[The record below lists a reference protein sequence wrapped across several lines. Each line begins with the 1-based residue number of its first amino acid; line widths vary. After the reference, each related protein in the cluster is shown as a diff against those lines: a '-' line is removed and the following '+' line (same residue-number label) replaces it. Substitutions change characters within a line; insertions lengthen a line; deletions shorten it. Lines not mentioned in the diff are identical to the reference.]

1 MSENELAKF
10 DKMLSKVD
18 RLIKMLLWCIG
29 LIISGAVWASKIEM
43 RLNDLADWKA
53 GASADIKEHA
63 RSLENIKGRMGIAAT
78 HQPPPAN
85 ESPAIVWKHQ
95 EEDGQ
100 PTQ

>member
-1 MSENELAKF
+1 MSEDKLDTV
-10 DKMLSKVD
+10 DKMLTKVE
-18 RLIKMLLWCIG
+18 RLIKMLFWCIG
-29 LIISGAVWASKIEM
+29 LILSGAFWAAKIEM
-43 RLNDLADWKA
+43 RLNDIVDWKA
-53 GASADIKEHA
+53 GAAADIKDHA
-63 RSLENIKGRMGIAAT
+63 RALENIKGRMGIAAT

>member
-1 MSENELAKF
+1 MSDLATIDAVLNKAT
-10 DKMLSKVD
+10 
-18 RLIKMLLWCIG
+18 RLTNLLLWCLG
-29 LIISGAVWASKIEM
+29 LILTGALWAARIQFQVS
-43 RLNDLADWKA
+43 DLADWKA
-53 GASADIKEHA
+53 GAAADIKEHA